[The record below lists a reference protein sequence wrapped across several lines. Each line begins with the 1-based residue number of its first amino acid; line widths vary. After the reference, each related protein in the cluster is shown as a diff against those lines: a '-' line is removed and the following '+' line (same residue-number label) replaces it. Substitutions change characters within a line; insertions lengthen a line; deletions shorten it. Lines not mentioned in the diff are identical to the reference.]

1 MDQALFRQL
10 FVQALEREVSLIRTA
25 CAGYTNLQS
34 QDFLA
39 CVAVAHDM
47 DDAYE
52 QWLENVR
59 PVARKMGVD
68 LNDCRSPPPQLF
80 SCLFQ

>member
-1 MDQALFRQL
+1 MDHALFRQL

-25 CAGYTNLQS
+25 CAVHVNLES
-34 QDFLA
+34 RDFLA

-47 DDAYE
+47 DAAYE

-68 LNDCRSPPPQLF
+68 LNDCRSPPPQLLN
-80 SCLFQ
+80 CLFK